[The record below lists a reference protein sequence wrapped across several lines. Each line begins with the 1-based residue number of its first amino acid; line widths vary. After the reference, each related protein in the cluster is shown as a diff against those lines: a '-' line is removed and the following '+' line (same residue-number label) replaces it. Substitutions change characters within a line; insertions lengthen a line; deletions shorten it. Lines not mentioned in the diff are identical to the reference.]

1 MSMSGSGS
9 GSSDNE
15 PSAKKL
21 KFLMSESELELE
33 LESES
38 ELESENSDNESL
50 TKKPKI
56 VDPITDELAHL
67 EATEEAALKSII
79 WNRCSYILELCKK
92 LSDQLYHRVL
102 DRAAMLV
109 CLIYD
114 KRGPLYEACKW
125 IVCKKVDHD
134 RYSLL
139 NENDVAALLLV
150 KLLCFDGFRHSVA
163 ISVIILF
170 LLMFTFDMQMYWS
183 LPDRKPYLDFYDKE
197 FVKSAIDDDIQ
208 EAIRKAKLFP
218 RLTVDQYTC
227 LLIEMVRAKVR
238 NGWIF
243 CSPKLRRQLI

>member
-1 MSMSGSGS
+1 MTRTICTGWSFSHCLWPKEQVLGRIEQ
-9 GSSDNE
+9 D
-15 PSAKKL
+15 
-21 KFLMSESELELE
+21 LEQFT
-33 LESES
+33 
-38 ELESENSDNESL
+38 N
-50 TKKPKI
+50 
-56 VDPITDELAHL
+56 V
-67 EATEEAALKSII
+67 
-79 WNRCSYILELCKK
+79 
-92 LSDQLYHRVL
+92 
-102 DRAAMLV
+102 
-109 CLIYD
+109 
-114 KRGPLYEACKW
+114 RGPLYEACKW

-139 NENDVAALLLV
+139 NENDVAALLL
-150 KLLCFDGFRHSVA
+150 
-163 ISVIILF
+163 
-170 LLMFTFDMQMYWS
+170 MYWS

>member
-56 VDPITDELAHL
+56 VQDPITDELAHL

-139 NENDVAALLLV
+139 NENDVAALLL
-150 KLLCFDGFRHSVA
+150 
-163 ISVIILF
+163 
-170 LLMFTFDMQMYWS
+170 MYWS